1 MMKGLELAGRKRR
14 SWVSQKNNERSRVE
28 EKAFEGKA
36 DSKLRTKRRPERRGI
51 KDVEGNLP

>member
-14 SWVSQKNNERSRVE
+14 SWVNQKNNERGRVE

-36 DSKLRTKRRPERRGI
+36 DYKLRT
-51 KDVEGNLP
+51 